1 MPPTGRSTHNAQGL
15 TSNSALFLPAPL
27 YDAPKN
33 PTEPANSPLKETKVG
48 ELRTICV
55 GLSIPISEEVSM
67 SRESILGAI
76 GERMSHVFRK
86 KFHGV

>member
-55 GLSIPISEEVSM
+55 DLHILILEEVSM
-67 SRESILGAI
+67 SRGRILGAI
-76 GERMSHVFRK
+76 GERMSHIFTKQFR
-86 KFHGV
+86 GV